1 MLKIKIFEKEFQHI
15 MEPRRANVDL
25 AFLEMNK

>member
-15 MEPRRANVDL
+15 MEPWRANVDL